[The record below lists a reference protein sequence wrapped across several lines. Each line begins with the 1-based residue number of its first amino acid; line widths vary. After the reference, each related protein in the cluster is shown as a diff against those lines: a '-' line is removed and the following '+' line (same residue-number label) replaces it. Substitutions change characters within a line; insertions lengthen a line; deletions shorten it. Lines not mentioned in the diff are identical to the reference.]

1 MILHMPPKKS
11 YTCDESR
18 VGRSGLSREGK
29 TLAVEK
35 TDKKLTEFSLNAGT
49 GYCHRLGENGIYQI
63 LFLILYINAYLKARQ
78 MSVTLI
84 WPSDFSFT
92 CCPPS
97 PRSHPSARRVCVFR
111 KGGKVDRKAN
121 SCTEF
126 TKPVK
131 KSNVTCEGATIL
143 HNNRK
148 R

>member
-1 MILHMPPKKS
+1 MTARGSFYLHQVPLKPRQ
-11 YTCDESR
+11 YTYPA
-18 VGRSGLSREGK
+18 VSGLA
-29 TLAVEK
+29 TL
-35 TDKKLTEFSLNAGT
+35 
-49 GYCHRLGENGIYQI
+49 
-63 LFLILYINAYLKARQ
+63 
-78 MSVTLI
+78 
-84 WPSDFSFT
+84 SFA
-92 CCPPS
+92 CYYPS